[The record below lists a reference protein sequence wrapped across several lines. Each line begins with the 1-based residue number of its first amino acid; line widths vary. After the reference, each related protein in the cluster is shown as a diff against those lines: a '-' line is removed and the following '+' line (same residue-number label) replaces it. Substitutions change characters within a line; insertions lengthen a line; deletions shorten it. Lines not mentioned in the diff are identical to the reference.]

1 METILT
7 FRKKR
12 TFGYQNILTITPRM
26 KKLTKLFLTT
36 LLLTA
41 SGACVLAQPNSSGLW
56 EEVTDTPIDA
66 GIAFMAIAGI
76 GYGLK
81 QLKNRKK

>member
-1 METILT
+1 M
-7 FRKKR
+7 
-12 TFGYQNILTITPRM
+12 ITPTIM
-26 KKLTKLFLTT
+26 KLTKLFFTT
-36 LLLTA
+36 LLITA
-41 SGACVLAQPNSSGLW
+41 CCACVFAQPNSSSVF